1 MASSCNLEKV
11 LLADKS
17 PRPRAEAFWPL
28 SPEMLA
34 GTDEPNERV
43 RGTEVTTSEPA
54 GQEMVY
60 AARIS
65 LDRRPDAGGRQAGHL
80 DTGHGGDR
88 GDQDRLAHRAELSAL
103 AAHALPAWELAGAV
117 RNSPPP
123 GDE

>member
-1 MASSCNLEKV
+1 MYVIYNLEKV

-17 PRPRAEAFWPL
+17 PRPRAEAFWRL

-65 LDRRPDAGGRQAGHL
+65 LDRAQMQVEDKLVTLTPDMAVPAEIK
-80 DTGHGGDR
+80 TGSR
-88 GDQDRLAHRAELSAL
+88 TVLSYPL
-103 AAHALPAWELAGAV
+103 
-117 RNSPPP
+117 SPLKRYRH
-123 GDE
+123 ESLRER

>member
-1 MASSCNLEKV
+1 MTLNGLVMYVIYNLE

-65 LDRRPDAGGRQAGHL
+65 LDRACAQMQVEDKLVTLTPGMAVTAEIKSLRTVLSYLLSPLMRYR
-80 DTGHGGDR
+80 HGSLR
-88 GDQDRLAHRAELSAL
+88 ER
-103 AAHALPAWELAGAV
+103 
-117 RNSPPP
+117 
-123 GDE
+123 

>member
-65 LDRRPDAGGRQAGHL
+65 LDCAQMQVEDKLVTLTPGMAVTAEIK
-80 DTGHGGDR
+80 TGSRTVLSYLLSPLMRYRHGSLR
-88 GDQDRLAHRAELSAL
+88 ER
-103 AAHALPAWELAGAV
+103 
-117 RNSPPP
+117 
-123 GDE
+123 

>member
-65 LDRRPDAGGRQAGHL
+65 LDRRPDAGGRQAGL
-80 DTGHGGDR
+80 TPGMAVTAEIKTGSR
-88 GDQDRLAHRAELSAL
+88 TVLSYL
-103 AAHALPAWELAGAV
+103 L
-117 RNSPPP
+117 SPL
-123 GDE
+123 

>member
-1 MASSCNLEKV
+1 MVYDAFRWNNDVEW
-11 LLADKS
+11 
-17 PRPRAEAFWPL
+17 PPEAFWPL

-65 LDRRPDAGGRQAGHL
+65 LDCAQMQVEDKL
-80 DTGHGGDR
+80 VT
-88 GDQDRLAHRAELSAL
+88 LT
-103 AAHALPAWELAGAV
+103 PAW
-117 RNSPPP
+117 R
-123 GDE
+123 